1 MSKRSQITS
10 NAVFKIL
17 IWPTRDQLQTQDV
30 LDVDVAQPIAQK
42 TTVQEV
48 LGSIPC
54 FAANVK
60 TLLWNIWGWLL
71 DIYISLLS
79 DNGFILS

>member
-1 MSKRSQITS
+1 MIFLGHFAT
-10 NAVFKIL
+10 NVINEIL
-17 IWPTRDQLQTQDV
+17 QLLLKLNNSFDLKNYFTYL

-42 TTVQEV
+42 TMVQEV

-60 TLLWNIWGWLL
+60 TLL
-71 DIYISLLS
+71 
-79 DNGFILS
+79 